1 MGLLRGFHVGW
12 LAAAGLSLAATA
24 ISLSAAGQNA
34 SPITLQQNEKIV
46 LVGGAGSGTFT
57 LTGAGDLHLN
67 FGTVTDK
74 TSLAVV
80 DKVSVSTKT
89 DAPGETIP
97 ATLSKDQPLVLRVD
111 VSGVKGASA
120 ITIPVFSGPV
130 RIGQLEADA
139 QDAPMN
145 VTISGDGASGTP
157 LIVNPNKPAFVTLKN
172 GDAEAYTLR
181 WKFRYRTLELCS
193 AVKVLGNGS
202 ARIPLNA
209 GDDVYAWYDRIRPS
223 AETGHMELGLDT
235 GEACCTNK
243 AATECVNSTA
253 KQEPPCDKGDNSCK
267 AAVGKGDASGATL
280 PTRDLP
286 VSMTMQSRTPTWT
299 TIWADGYV
307 IVCLM
312 IGGLLSLLASSVLP
326 NSLRKSAFRRQ
337 LKDLASR
344 TTGVSLRVDSN
355 LRVLLRLERNRTR
368 EALKSTWV
376 MLPNAGASLDDVGKQ
391 VDQLTQRL
399 GVAERIDDLRLKLE
413 SAYETSPPSVV
424 EDVDAALQAAADAMH
439 SYSLSSD
446 DIGAANKSL
455 AAATQSLGTLDNSAD
470 LAKAIAAKF
479 TELKTRLA
487 NFLPNYADLKTELP
501 GVFGV
506 LREPFDDP
514 KNITPRMVYAID
526 YCIAAI
532 NTALDFAVVR
542 QEVPAEAP
550 AAPAGAVGATADAP
564 AGADAGAAAGGGAA
578 GPVHYVNPQPM
589 NDVVEKARAHQ
600 TELTRLLSSM
610 AWQALRE
617 ARLLVQEMREDTYE
631 DDVLAELKPGRAW
644 VAFETMRARPYLP
657 INFYV
662 HYLKWGREMR
672 AAMERLSFRWTFPGE
687 LQEEGTRV
695 CHYFTRKEKVP
706 EDKEM
711 RPEAMSPSD
720 FEFPGFVR
728 RLFPALFPPRRLPVE
743 VTVNRRTAPTA
754 AAGVPVVPVAGPG
767 ATGLTL
773 KGSIAIDPEEAKFD
787 WSRLFAEALRFLIA
801 FGVALAGL
809 LSGGIQQI
817 GKLDLVPATLAI
829 IGLGFGADAI
839 KNVLTQP
846 APSGS
851 RTPPATPSAP
861 TSAAKTS

>member
-1 MGLLRGFHVGW
+1 MGLLRSFHVGW
-12 LAAAGLSLAATA
+12 LAAAGMSLTATA
-24 ISLSAAGQNA
+24 ISLAAIGQTTP
-34 SPITLQQNEKIV
+34 SITLQQNGPIV
-46 LVGGAGSGTFT
+46 LVAGAGSGTFT
-57 LTGAGDLHLN
+57 LTGDGDLHLN

-80 DKVSVSTKT
+80 DKVSVSPKT
-89 DAPGETIP
+89 DAPDQTIP
-97 ATLSKDQPLVLRVD
+97 ATLSKVHPLVLRVD

-120 ITIPVFSGPV
+120 IAIPVFTGPE
-130 RIGQLEADA
+130 RIGQLEAYA
-139 QDAPMN
+139 EDAPMN

-157 LIVNPNKPAFVTLKN
+157 LIVNPNKPSFVTLKN

-193 AVKVLGNGS
+193 TVKLLGNGS
-202 ARIPLNA
+202 ARVALRA

-243 AATECVNSTA
+243 AATECVSGTA
-253 KQEPPCDKGDNSCK
+253 
-267 AAVGKGDASGATL
+267 AAGNGGVAGATL
-280 PTRDLP
+280 PARDLP
-286 VSMTMQSRTPTWT
+286 VSMTMQSKTPTRT

-307 IVCLM
+307 IACLI

-355 LRVLLRLERNRTR
+355 LRVLLRLERNRIR

-376 MLPNAGASLDDVGKQ
+376 MLPNASASLDDVGKQ

-487 NFLPNYADLKTELP
+487 NFLPNYADLKTALP

-506 LREPFDDP
+506 LREPFNDA

-526 YCIAAI
+526 YCVAAI
-532 NTALDFAVVR
+532 NTVLDFAVLR

-550 AAPAGAVGATADAP
+550 APAADAA
-564 AGADAGAAAGGGAA
+564 AGADAGAEGGGGAA
-578 GPVHYVNPQPM
+578 GPVNYVNPRPT
-589 NDVVEKARAHQ
+589 NDVVDKARAHQ

-631 DDVLAELKPGRAW
+631 EDVIEELKPGRAW

-662 HYLKWGREMR
+662 HYLKWGRETR

-695 CHYFTRKEKVP
+695 CHYFTGKEKG
-706 EDKEM
+706 EET
-711 RPEAMSPSD
+711 EPSAARSSSEG
-720 FEFPGFVR
+720 EFPGFFT
-728 RLFPALFPPRRLPVE
+728 RLFPGLFPGARKLPVE
-743 VTVNRRTAPTA
+743 VTVNRRTALPA
-754 AAGVPVVPVAGPG
+754 VAGVPAVPAAVPG
-767 ATGLTL
+767 ETGWTL

-787 WSRLFAEALRFLIA
+787 WSRLFAETLRFGIA

-817 GKLDLVPATLAI
+817 AKLDLVPATLAI

-846 APSGS
+846 APSAAK
-851 RTPPATPSAP
+851 TPPAAPSAP